1 MCKYIANCNRFLHP
15 NFKTSCTKV
24 NNMDLFPTIDTI
36 LMWFTTIWVLDMLM
50 VQLEFANQCNSTMIA
65 QLHWGDALRH
75 TRLKPYKV
83 A

>member
-1 MCKYIANCNRFLHP
+1 MCKYIAYYNRFLHP
-15 NFKTSCTKV
+15 NFETSCTKV

-36 LMWFTTIWVLDMLM
+36 LDAVHDNLVLDMPK

-65 QLHWGDALRH
+65 QLHWGDELRH
-75 TRLKPYKV
+75 TRLNPYKV